1 MELNSYQKKALS
13 TCLNNPEETIQM
25 LRIRLAFGIA
35 GEAGEIAE
43 KFKKVLRDKQAVFA
57 PEDKEAIAKELG
69 DVLWYIAVLAEKM
82 GFDLADI
89 AAMNIAKLA
98 DRQARGAIGG
108 SGDER

>member
-57 PEDKEAIAKELG
+57 PEDKRALVKELG
-69 DVLWYIAVLAEKM
+69 DVLWYIAVLSDSLGWTLEQV
-82 GFDLADI
+82 ADV
-89 AAMNIAKLA
+89 NLNKLQS
-98 DRQARGAIGG
+98 RFERYAIGG